1 MFFISVVVF
10 DMVPKKNMWRTV
22 VESLSIISA
31 ILLLGYL
38 IFERRKRQ
46 QWQARYEAVEQRVI
60 EIARYR
66 NQVLFSR

>member
-1 MFFISVVVF
+1 MFFISVIVF